1 MTDPK
6 RKKDEDKPKPRI
18 IDFGFNYP
26 VDAIA
31 AFYWAW
37 RSSDFK
43 LTVTG
48 NWLTEDKLWWQ
59 DVFEYDALMREAESD
74 AEALYKAGVPA
85 LEDEDILEVE
95 F

>member
-1 MTDPK
+1 MEPD
-6 RKKDEDKPKPRI
+6 KKKAKNKSKLRI
-18 IDFGFNYP
+18 TDFGFNYP

-48 NWLTEDKLWWQ
+48 SWLTEDKLWWQ
-59 DVFEYDALMREAESD
+59 DVFEYDALMREAEAD
-74 AEALYKAGVPA
+74 AKELRKKGDPV
-85 LEDEDILEVE
+85 LEDEEIPEME